1 MSIDIQALRAA
12 INNGAVHRLQGVITL
27 ANGTEIQLTEAN
39 MNKPTFTRQCTS
51 TADSFMF
58 GQLYSSTLSLKVLGM
73 ETLRRDSLR
82 GGTVYLEFG
91 AEGVEGWLPLGIWN
105 ITEPQRS
112 SADSFTIKAVD
123 NTSKLDVP
131 IEDRTVGFI
140 KLSTRL
146 KTVKELTGL
155 SFEGDNGDDVSG
167 TVAHILEL
175 VGDNYYENMMFGTK
189 FCATCRDEV
198 NAIAQFIGGFAYI
211 NREGRIAFR
220 KFGGNTAV
228 TIPANRRFN
237 ISISEYSVKVAA
249 IGYKYGLHDIRTP
262 AIPGGAANTYLCL
275 YFSENPYMWSEDEDN
290 MREINRILLNITGS
304 GVWIPGQLDFYGDPT
319 IDLGDIV
326 YLTGGVNGSTTATF
340 LVTGYTWQ
348 FRGPMTLIS
357 AGAAEQVNL
366 GGSSGGASGGGGSS
380 GGGSGQSVIQKPWT
394 MVELESYPQA
404 LTQKWREVAAALF
417 AVAEQTLVIAH
428 LTVNLT
434 GSNIGEVVVHVL
446 LDGVMQTE
454 YSWDTIAGNQRLTTE
469 LNVPLVVSDG
479 IHRLSIEAKGAAT
492 VDRIVASVYGQG
504 VSEYTGEPTVS
515 GDYRYHDDT
524 IDEYIGS
531 TATPRIPAQL
541 GGNDIHILG
550 GGSFAESAVEYT
562 YIPDGVEEIK

>member
-1 MSIDIQALRAA
+1 MYEVSAAFRTALADEGNQHHIRGAITDKNGIRTAIQNEIADNSIRI
-12 INNGAVHRLQGVITL
+12 
-27 ANGTEIQLTEAN
+27 E
-39 MNKPTFTRQCTS
+39 RQCT
-51 TADSFMF
+51 ADSESFMF
-58 GQLYSSTLSLKVLGM
+58 AQIYTGTVELTLLGM
-73 ETLRRDSLR
+73 TQLRREDLR
-82 GGTVYLEFG
+82 GGKITLEFG
-91 AEGVEGWLPLGIWN
+91 ISELDEWVPLGEWD
-105 ITEPQRS
+105 ITDPQRGS
-112 SADSFTIKAVD
+112 ENSIIIKGTDGTARLDTPITD
-123 NTSKLDVP
+123 NAP
-131 IEDRTVGFI
+131 GNI
-140 KLSTRL
+140 KLQSRL
-146 KTVKELTGL
+146 NMITELTGL
-155 SFEGDNGDDVSG
+155 AFSQTTSE
-167 TVAHILEL
+167 ILEIAG
-175 VGDNYYENMMFGTK
+175 VPWNAAGIFGNL
-189 FCATCRDEV
+189 FYPTCRAEL
-198 NAIAQFIGGFAYI
+198 NAIAQYLGCVAYI
-211 NREGRIAFR
+211 DRSGEIAFR
-220 KFGGNTAV
+220 KYGDNLSPI
-228 TIPANRRFN
+228 TIPAEKRFSVN
-237 ISISEYSVKVAA
+237 LAEYSYRIAA
-249 IGYKYGLHDIRTP
+249 VQYTNHYGTVTKR
-262 AIPGGAANTYLCL
+262 AAGMSANTEACMV
-275 YFSENPYMWSEDEDN
+275 FSDN
-290 MREINRILLNITGS
+290 ELLTGAPGDNLLNTNLSRIVSNLSGA

-326 YLTGGVNGSTTATF
+326 YLTGGVNGSTTAAF

-357 AGAAEQVNL
+357 AGAAEQVSL
-366 GGSSGGASGGGGSS
+366 GGGSGGASGGGSS
-380 GGGSGQSVIQKPWT
+380 GGGGSGQTVMQKPWT

-446 LDGVMQTE
+446 LDGIMQTE

-531 TATPRIPAQL
+531 TTTPRIPAQL

-550 GGSFAESAVEYT
+550 NGSFAESDVEYA